1 MSTTNLLNLSALQLA
16 ALIKAGEAS
25 SVEVVGEHLKQIERV
40 NPSLHAIVQLS
51 DDAPEDARAADAAL
65 ASGETPGPLHG
76 VPFTVKDWIETR
88 DLPCAA
94 SLEDR
99 RKFRPKRDATAVDR
113 MRAAGAILLGKT
125 KPNSTEDTHPAPK
138 NPYNQD
144 HTPGASSSG
153 EAAIIAARGS
163 PLGLGSDSGGSLR
176 WPAHCCG
183 IATLKPTSGLVPN
196 TGHFPPIIAMSDPRT
211 VIGPMAR
218 RVADLAVTLKVVAGE
233 DGKDASTLPFGI
245 GDMENVAVSDLRVA
259 CFSEF
264 EGTDADAATL
274 KVFAE
279 AKRALMEGGA
289 SVTDDCPPRIEE
301 ASRITNAYWSR
312 PESMSLKSWSP
323 WGESNLDADAI
334 ERSLFE
340 WDRLKRA
347 FAGFMAGYDVIL
359 CPAASSAAP
368 ARFEATVRD
377 YMFTLPFSLT
387 GYPVAVVRAG
397 TSGNGLPIGVQI
409 AAKPFRDHIA
419 LAAAQV
425 IEQHTGPFVAPD
437 VSGLT

>member
-264 EGTDADAATL
+264 EGADADAATL

-289 SVTDDCPPRIEE
+289 GVTDDCPPRIEE